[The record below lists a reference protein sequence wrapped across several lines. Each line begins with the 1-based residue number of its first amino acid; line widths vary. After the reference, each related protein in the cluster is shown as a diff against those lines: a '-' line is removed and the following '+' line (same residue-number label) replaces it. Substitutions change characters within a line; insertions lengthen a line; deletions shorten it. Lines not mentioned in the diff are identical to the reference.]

1 MRVLPEAPS
10 VDSYTRGSG
19 VVVALG
25 VIAALVIAGSAALMV
40 VDLLR
45 FGEKVQH
52 AANLSALA
60 ASDVAMGVIPGR
72 PCVVAR
78 EIGRSQGIRVSSC
91 EVTGSLVRVYAT
103 TTRHGLSITKR
114 AAAGPISGG
123 VWPDGDVR

>member
-1 MRVLPEAPS
+1 MF
-10 VDSYTRGSG
+10 
-19 VVVALG
+19 ALA
-25 VIAALVIAGSAALMV
+25 VIAALVIAGSAAIVV

-52 AANLSALA
+52 TANLSALA
-60 ASDVAMGVIPGR
+60 ASDVAIGVVAGR

-91 EVTGSLVRVYAT
+91 EVAGSTVRVHAT

-123 VWPDGDVR
+123 VWPDGVVR